1 MESEDGCLEMKLS
14 NAPFYLTLISG
25 VLPLF
30 AAFFDSKFFVYLPF
44 MLTAIALLLLWS
56 ENRGV
61 TQRVSAGM
69 AALLLFL
76 LIHGIGTSL
85 AVGHGSLGLLGLV
98 LTTMMYVQ
106 LFNSAGTFTDPAKL
120 AGQLAIVYL
129 SHVAYLFLEL
139 FLRLVGYQELLL
151 SLFGS
156 AKAVTKLKTYNS
168 AAFLQALGLPETFF
182 GLNGMLLGSQSA
194 GQVMVCAFIVSALWY
209 KYSPFKGLKH
219 WIFNVVALFAFLCA
233 VNMTMVLTL
242 AMVCL
247 LMIYV
252 IPFSRMKKTAIQL
265 IVPLGVMSFFP
276 AVAAL
281 LFYRLSNY
289 DSDVEIY
296 MSAFRAPVET
306 LFDFTLW
313 ELMFGLGRTE
323 VRASAA
329 DFGLGMLASQ
339 VGFIFVIVVGF
350 VLGRIIVSALRETRR
365 VAPWGANLSLT
376 EKKWMWLATVN
387 ALISFVFAMGLVHYT
402 PSIELGGLQMFA
414 FSIALT
420 IISVRN
426 LRGFRRPGI
435 SLAARDL

>member
-1 MESEDGCLEMKLS
+1 MKLS

-44 MLTAIALLLLWS
+44 MLTAIALLLFWFA
-56 ENRGV
+56 NQGV

-69 AALLLFL
+69 VALLLFL
-76 LIHGIGTSL
+76 LAHGVGTGL
-85 AVGHGSLGLLGLV
+85 TIGHGSLGLLGLV
-98 LTTMMYVQ
+98 LTSMIYVQ
-106 LFNSAGTFTDPAKL
+106 LFNSAGTSLDPGKL
-120 AGQLAIVYL
+120 VNQLAIVYL
-129 SHVAYLFLEL
+129 LHMAYLFLEL
-139 FLRLVGYQELLL
+139 FLKFVGYQDLLL
-151 SLFGS
+151 SLFGA
-156 AKAVTKLKTYNS
+156 AKNVTKMKNYNS
-168 AAFLQALGLPETFF
+168 AAFLQVLGFPDGFF

-209 KYSPFKGLKH
+209 KYSPLKGAKQ
-219 WIFNVVALFAFLCA
+219 WIFNAVALFAFLCA

-265 IVPLGVMSFFP
+265 IVPLGVMSFFS

-296 MSAFRAPVET
+296 AKAFRAPVET
-306 LFDFTLW
+306 FFDFTLW

-323 VRASAA
+323 VRADAA
-329 DFGLGMLASQ
+329 DFGLAMLASQ
-339 VGFIFVIVVGF
+339 VGFVFMVVVGL
-350 VLGRIIVSALRETRR
+350 VLGNILISALRETRR
-365 VAPWGANLSLT
+365 VASWGASLSLT
-376 EKKWMWLATVN
+376 EKKWLWLATVN

-402 PSIELGGLQMFA
+402 PSVELGGLQMFA

-426 LRGFRRPGI
+426 LRSFRHPPVIKGI
-435 SLAARDL
+435 

>member
-1 MESEDGCLEMKLS
+1 MKLS

-44 MLTAIALLLLWS
+44 MLTAIALLLFWS
-56 ENRGV
+56 ANQGGV
-61 TQRVSAGM
+61 QRMSTGVVV
-69 AALLLFL
+69 LLLFL
-76 LIHGIGTSL
+76 LAHGIGTGL
-85 AVGHGSLGLLGLV
+85 TIGHGSLGLLGLV
-98 LTTMMYVQ
+98 LTSMIYVQ
-106 LFNSAGTFTDPAKL
+106 LFNSAGTSLGPGKL
-120 AGQLAIVYL
+120 VGQLAIVYL
-129 SHVAYLFLEL
+129 LHMAYLFLEL
-139 FLRLVGYQELLL
+139 LLRLVGYQDLLL

-156 AKAVTKLKTYNS
+156 AKSVTKMKSYNS
-168 AAFLQALGLPETFF
+168 AAFLQQLGLPDDFF

-194 GQVMVCAFIVSALWY
+194 GQGMVCAFIVSALWY
-209 KYSPFKGLKH
+209 KYSPFKGAKH
-219 WIFNVVALFAFLCA
+219 WIFNAVALFAFLCA

-265 IVPLGVMSFFP
+265 IVPLGVMSFFS

-306 LFDFTLW
+306 FFDFTLW

-323 VRASAA
+323 VRADAA
-329 DFGLGMLASQ
+329 DFGLAMLASQ

-350 VLGRIIVSALRETRR
+350 VLVRILISVLRETRR
-365 VAPWGANLSLT
+365 VTSWGASLSLT
-376 EKKWMWLATVN
+376 EKKWVWLATVN

-426 LRGFRRPGI
+426 IRSFRRPPVIKGI
-435 SLAARDL
+435 